1 MAFSVMTNDNKTL
14 TVGDMNNI
22 GSNGYWWFKGQSIDL
37 KTIYDRMVARGYT
50 TPTIFFTPE
59 NLEKVMDNDYDTV
72 TAFRSQ
78 YYWYI
83 GDILRGG
90 ICFDIS
96 TGGGD
101 FHVLRVTAPENASG
115 GGVSWRRSERVPAV
129 VQIEVSPH
137 IYQEFPAQLYLLHQY
152 KLNGNIIDGSDG
164 TTYGKWMQYTPSGGF
179 TIGKIKWGDT
189 VPEYYP
195 STSLNDVVQYAGDTL
210 VQEFFQRPS
219 PYVIGGSSTVLWID
233 WWSGLDAFK
242 PDPNQPGGTSG
253 GGGGDGKFDDTS
265 DVIPIPELPPDMFIN
280 SGVIK
285 IYSPTVTQLNDFLQF
300 IYTSPTA
307 VADNFKKIW
316 ADPMQSIISFGIVP
330 FSVNAPTSEEVKF
343 CGVSAETPIYMNVV
357 SSQYVQIDLGYKT
370 LDKYWDGA
378 LDQNNYTK
386 IKLFLPFIGFIPL
399 NADEVIGATVT
410 VKYNV
415 DLLSGDCMAFV
426 YVDKQDHFNIDIQ
439 GSIYSFKGNILCQCP
454 LTGNGFAGLYGSIL
468 NTVTGVGGAIVSG
481 NPASVAGIAKEVMGQ
496 KVDVQRSSS
505 ISANSGNL
513 GEYSPFFVIERPIQ
527 SLAANFAQMIG
538 YPSNTTQTLD
548 SIHGYTLI
556 DTNTFRTTAIPHISG
571 DEALEL
577 LSIMNE
583 GIILP

>member
-1 MAFSVMTNDNKTL
+1 MAFSVITNDDTLL
-14 TVGDMNNI
+14 TVGDMNNL
-22 GSNGYWWFKGQSIDL
+22 SNNGYWWFKGTSINL
-37 KTIYDRMVARGYT
+37 KIIYDRMVNKGYT
-50 TPTIFFTPE
+50 VPTIFFTDE
-59 NLEKVMDNDYDTV
+59 NLEKVLDNDYDTV

-90 ICFDIS
+90 ICFDI
-96 TGGGD
+96 GRN
-101 FHVLRVTAPENASG
+101 FHVLRVTAPENATG
-115 GGVSWRRSERVPAV
+115 GGVGWVRSEQVPAT
-129 VQIEVSPH
+129 VQIEVSPQT
-137 IYQEFPAQLYLLHQY
+137 YQEFPAQLYLMHQY
-152 KLNGNIIDGSDG
+152 KVNGHLIDGSDG
-164 TTYGKWMQYTPSGGF
+164 TTFGKWMQWTPAGGF
-179 TIGKIKWGDT
+179 TIGKINWGET
-189 VPEYYP
+189 VPQYYP
-195 STSLNDVVQYAGDTL
+195 STFLDIVQYAQDSE
-210 VQEFFQRPS
+210 VQEFFKRPS
-219 PYVIGGSSTVLWID
+219 PYVVGGSSTVLWID
-233 WWSGLDAFK
+233 WWSGLSAFK

-253 GGGGDGKFDDTS
+253 GGGGEGQFDNTS
-265 DVIPIPELPPDMFIN
+265 DIIPIPELPPDMLIN

-285 IYSPTVTQLNDFLQF
+285 IYSPTVSQLNDFLQF

-357 SSQYVQIDLGYKT
+357 SSQYVQIDLGYKV

-426 YVDKQDHFNIDIQ
+426 YVDKQDHFDIDVQ
-439 GSIYSFKGNILCQCP
+439 GAIYSFKGNVLCQCP

-468 NTVTGVGGAIVSG
+468 NTVTGVGGSIVSG

-527 SLAANFAQMIG
+527 SLAANFAQMMG
-538 YPSNTTQTLD
+538 YPSNTTQTLN